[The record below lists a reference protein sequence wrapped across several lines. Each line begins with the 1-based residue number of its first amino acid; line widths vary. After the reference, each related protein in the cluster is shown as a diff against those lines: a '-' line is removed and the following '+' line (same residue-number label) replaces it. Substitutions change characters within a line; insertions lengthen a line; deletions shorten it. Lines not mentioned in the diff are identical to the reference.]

1 MVGTYVNCHD
11 NKNQI
16 LTVLKKED
24 KPDMK
29 VKDGKSHLEAI
40 SGKREV
46 ILDGSVIQHVVD
58 HPAFRNSCQTTAALY
73 DFQAREENLE
83 LMTYETPTKCRANR
97 AWQLPKSH
105 EDLVKKRKAM
115 TAWAELHGGFL
126 ERSPD
131 HLANAI
137 AGQVIGLDVFKKH
150 GEKYAKAYWN
160 YYEYARDND
169 IFLTYVI
176 INPQADRSKAWG
188 EQTSENLTAH
198 IVDEDTTGITIRGA
212 KMLGT
217 SSIMAQEIFVANL
230 QPLRPGEEDMAVCFA
245 VPLETR
251 GIKILSRKS
260 YEESAV
266 SPWDNPLSHRFDEN
280 DALIYF
286 DDVKVPWD
294 RVFVY
299 RDVDMCRA
307 QFHDTPG
314 HISQNYQAQ
323 VRYTVKMKFLLAIA
337 RRITETIGT
346 INLPPVVEKL
356 GWMASQIA
364 TAEGL
369 LHGMEISGKQV
380 GEYYVPNKSFLYAAQ
395 VYTQDLYP
403 KFVNEIRELAG
414 GSLILLPS
422 SAADLGLEQISPY
435 LDATQVSAREGDS
448 AYDRMKLMKLAWD
461 AVGSEFASRH
471 TQYEMFYAGAQ
482 FVTAGHCFRTY
493 NWDGADEILQKV
505 LEGNDVDWS
514 GHDDT
519 KTRREAAE

>member
-1 MVGTYVNCHD
+1 MN
-11 NKNQI
+11 
-16 LTVLKKED
+16 
-24 KPDMK
+24 
-29 VKDGKSHLEAI
+29 VKDGKQHLEAI

-46 ILDGSVIQHVVD
+46 ILNGSVIRHVVD
-58 HPAFRNSCQTTAALY
+58 HPAFRNSCQTVAALY

-83 LMTYETPTKCRANR
+83 LMTYETPTGHRANR
-97 AWQLPKSH
+97 AWQLPRSH
-105 EDLVKKRKAM
+105 EELVQKRKAM
-115 TAWAELHGGFL
+115 TAWAELHGGFMG
-126 ERSPD
+126 RSPD

-137 AGQVIGLDVFKKH
+137 AGQVIGLDVFEKH
-150 GEKYAKAYWN
+150 GAKYAKAYWD

-176 INPQADRSKAWG
+176 INPQADRTKAWG

-217 SSIMAQEIFVANL
+217 SSIMAQEVFVANL

-245 VPLETR
+245 VPLETK

-286 DDVKVPWD
+286 DDVRVPWD

-346 INLPPVVEKL
+346 ISLPPVVEKL
-356 GWMASQIA
+356 GQMASQIA

-395 VYTQDLYP
+395 VYTQGLYP
-403 KFVNEIRELAG
+403 TFVNEIRELAG
-414 GSLILLPS
+414 AGLIMLPS
-422 SAADLGLEQISPY
+422 SAADLGLEQIEPY
-435 LDATQVSAREGDS
+435 LNATQVSTREGED

-493 NWDGADEILQKV
+493 DWDGADKVLQKV
-505 LEGNDVDWS
+505 LMGNDVDWS
-514 GHDDT
+514 GHDSS
-519 KTRREAAE
+519 KTNREAAE

>member
-1 MVGTYVNCHD
+1 
-11 NKNQI
+11 
-16 LTVLKKED
+16 
-24 KPDMK
+24 MK

-73 DFQAREENLE
+73 DFQASEENLE

-115 TAWAELHGGFL
+115 TAWAELHGGFMG
-126 ERSPD
+126 RSPD

-150 GEKYAKAYWN
+150 GEKYAKAYWD

-346 INLPPVVEKL
+346 IN
-356 GWMASQIA
+356 
-364 TAEGL
+364 
-369 LHGMEISGKQV
+369 
-380 GEYYVPNKSFLYAAQ
+380 
-395 VYTQDLYP
+395 
-403 KFVNEIRELAG
+403 
-414 GSLILLPS
+414 
-422 SAADLGLEQISPY
+422 
-435 LDATQVSAREGDS
+435 
-448 AYDRMKLMKLAWD
+448 
-461 AVGSEFASRH
+461 
-471 TQYEMFYAGAQ
+471 
-482 FVTAGHCFRTY
+482 
-493 NWDGADEILQKV
+493 
-505 LEGNDVDWS
+505 
-514 GHDDT
+514 
-519 KTRREAAE
+519 